1 MKIDCINNMFSLS
14 VEKIEKSFALAT
26 TKYGW
31 IHDGRICDVCMM
43 DEINYCTGLI
53 FESDRNFRF
62 GDNQSWPGI
71 SNRTERPLIQALLEF
86 RPNIIIIFYCSYE
99 RVSAFEYLPIEWHTI
114 EL

>member
-14 VEKIEKSFALAT
+14 VEKFEKSFALAT

-53 FESDRNFRF
+53 FEFDHNFKLAVQYY
-62 GDNQSWPGI
+62 DNQSWPGI
-71 SNRTERPLIQALLEF
+71 SNRTEGP
-86 RPNIIIIFYCSYE
+86 
-99 RVSAFEYLPIEWHTI
+99 
-114 EL
+114 